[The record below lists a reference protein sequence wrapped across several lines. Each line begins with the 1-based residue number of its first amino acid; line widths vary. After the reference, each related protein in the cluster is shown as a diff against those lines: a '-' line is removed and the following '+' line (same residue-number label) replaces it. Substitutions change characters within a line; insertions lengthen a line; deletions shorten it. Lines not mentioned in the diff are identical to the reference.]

1 MYVEFFFRRE
11 RSVENSV
18 ESVEFHTQKGLEN
31 LNFKLS
37 PQSFPLVENSR
48 GIYRVYTGGF
58 VENFLSCAKPT
69 DNPRAGRQSYSIT
82 AAGMKIWGES
92 ERKSASSMAKKVG
105 LCYTLK

>member
-11 RSVENSV
+11 RKVENSV

-37 PQSFPLVENSR
+37 PPSFPLVENSR
-48 GIYRVYTGGF
+48 GIYRGYTGGF
-58 VENFLSCAKPT
+58 VENFLSCAKLT

-92 ERKSASSMAKKVG
+92 GRKSASSMAKKVG

>member
-37 PQSFPLVENSR
+37 PPSFPLVENSR
-48 GIYRVYTGGF
+48 GIYRGYTGGF
-58 VENFLSCAKPT
+58 VENFCLVQNWRIIRGLGGNPT
-69 DNPRAGRQSYSIT
+69 P
-82 AAGMKIWGES
+82 
-92 ERKSASSMAKKVG
+92 
-105 LCYTLK
+105 